1 MEKQLD
7 VSGNKDRSESTE
19 ELTTWE
25 QQTVRRKKWVY
36 QNSEVFT
43 ANNKKVVPK
52 RELFQVLCDAHNRV
66 SHRGRQIT
74 EKWLQENYAEI
85 SQKVVNVFVQLCPYH
100 AEKKPITSRVK
111 DVHQPMEAPTFLSL
125 IEIDLMDFRKCPCDC
140 KESHTWVMNVTDH
153 HTKHV
158 ALYPLTD
165 KSGERVLEALQ
176 QHCHTYGYPQKII
189 SDNGK
194 EFCNKRM
201 ETFCQNNGITM
212 KHGAPRTPTTQGL
225 IERSNRSCKEDMH
238 TLIASTATKV
248 SNLCKKLGE
257 ISYTRNITYH
267 TAIKTSPYEAVYG
280 IKPHRELLNQSME
293 VIHEINSPQ
302 VEELNHNLK
311 QNAPNSPE
319 VEADL
324 DLSQPEERQR
334 KRRKISKNQEAYN
347 QKMVQQSKKKAEQK
361 SSKFNVGDVVSIKID
376 KVDKPSP
383 FYPNMLLGKIT
394 ELENHY
400 ARVVTRFGKIQ
411 TLISPTRLTL
421 CTATNLTFDYSKE
434 ISFTCL

>member
-1 MEKQLD
+1 
-7 VSGNKDRSESTE
+7 
-19 ELTTWE
+19 
-25 QQTVRRKKWVY
+25 
-36 QNSEVFT
+36 
-43 ANNKKVVPK
+43 
-52 RELFQVLCDAHNRV
+52 
-66 SHRGRQIT
+66 
-74 EKWLQENYAEI
+74 
-85 SQKVVNVFVQLCPYH
+85 
-100 AEKKPITSRVK
+100 
-111 DVHQPMEAPTFLSL
+111 
-125 IEIDLMDFRKCPCDC
+125 
-140 KESHTWVMNVTDH
+140 
-153 HTKHV
+153 
-158 ALYPLTD
+158 
-165 KSGERVLEALQ
+165 
-176 QHCHTYGYPQKII
+176 
-189 SDNGK
+189 
-194 EFCNKRM
+194 
-201 ETFCQNNGITM
+201 
-212 KHGAPRTPTTQGL
+212 
-225 IERSNRSCKEDMH
+225 MH

-248 SNLCKKLGE
+248 SNWCKKLGE

-280 IKPHRELLNQSME
+280 IKPHRKLLNQSME

-319 VEADL
+319 VGADL

-400 ARVVTRFGKIQ
+400 ARVVTRFGKNPNAYF
-411 TLISPTRLTL
+411 S
-421 CTATNLTFDYSKE
+421 Y
-434 ISFTCL
+434 